1 MEQNIYKVI
10 TASGTG
16 TGFFLRDQK
25 IVVTN
30 YHVVQGCKEVALE
43 DHNQH
48 RYLAKVIF
56 VNPETDLALL
66 KSAVPTGTGEKISL
80 NPSLE
85 VKNTEK
91 IYIHGFPF
99 GLPYTV
105 TEGIVSSPRQMMGQ
119 RHYLQ
124 TDAAVNPGNSGGPML
139 NSKGELMGITTSKF
153 MDADNVGF
161 GIPFT
166 DLVDEMKGLKISEAV
181 YHVKCNSC
189 KTLLKEETEFC
200 PNCGNTIDKGVFEE
214 FDLSNFATFVE
225 DALKQLKLNPV
236 LARAGRDHWEFHQG
250 SALIRI
256 FVFKND
262 YLIAT
267 SPLNKLPQ
275 ENLDKLFKVLL
286 SRPVAPYMLGISENH
301 IYISYRIHLSDI
313 FSNQKDAIKKNITNL
328 ALKADQL
335 DNYFMDKFGCEM
347 AAEAKQE

>member
-1 MEQNIYKVI
+1 MEHNIYKVI

-16 TGFFLRDQK
+16 TGFYLQDMK

-30 YHVVQGCKEVALE
+30 YHVIQGSKEVALE
-43 DHNQH
+43 DHNKH

-56 VNPETDLALL
+56 VNPNTDLALL
-66 KSAVPTGTGEKISL
+66 KSGVPSDNGTKIVL
-80 NPSLE
+80 NPSLQIN
-85 VKNTEK
+85 KTEK
-91 IYIHGFPF
+91 VFIHGFPF

-105 TEGIVSSPRQMMGQ
+105 TEGIVSAAKQMLDQ

-139 NSKGELMGITTSKF
+139 NSKGELMAVATSKF

-161 GIPFT
+161 GIPYEE
-166 DLVDEMKGLKISEAV
+166 LINELKGLKISKAA
-181 YHVKCNSC
+181 YHVRCNSC
-189 KTLLKEETEFC
+189 KSLISEETEFC
-200 PNCGNTIDKGVFEE
+200 PNCGNTIDKSVFEE
-214 FDLSNFATFVE
+214 FDLSYFAGFVE
-225 DALKQLKLNPV
+225 DALQKLNMNPV

-256 FVFKND
+256 FVYNND
-262 YLIAT
+262 YLLVT

-275 ENLDKLFKVLL
+275 QNLAELYKVLL
-286 SRPVAPYMLGISENH
+286 SRPVAPYMLGISDNH
-301 IYISYRIHLSDI
+301 IYISYRVHLSDI
-313 FSNQKDAIKKNITNL
+313 FSSHADAIKENITKL

-347 AAEAKQE
+347 AVEAKK